1 MTGAGRGLGKGLAL
15 RLAIE
20 GCKVAV
26 ADINRVNADQTAA
39 EIIKSGGVAKVSDI
53 TYEGLTKV
61 SYILRVDGKAWI
73 CILVLNDNPSSFVGG
88 SLLVIKNKLFT

>member
-15 RLAIE
+15 RLAKE

-39 EIIKSGGVAKVSDI
+39 EIIKAGGVAKVSDI
-53 TYEGLTKV
+53 KIQGQLGL
-61 SYILRVDGKAWI
+61 SRSILYLK
-73 CILVLNDNPSSFVGG
+73 GG
-88 SLLVIKNKLFT
+88 R